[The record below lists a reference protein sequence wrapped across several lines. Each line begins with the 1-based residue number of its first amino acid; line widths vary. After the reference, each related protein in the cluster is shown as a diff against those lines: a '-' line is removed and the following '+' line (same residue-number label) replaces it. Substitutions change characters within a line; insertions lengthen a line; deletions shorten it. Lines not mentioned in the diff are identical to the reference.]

1 MDLVRLTLEAKM
13 LQWKNEQLPI
23 VHQLI
28 DKHNNLS
35 GQLSQSLLL
44 DVWHV
49 WEKEMDQVSLDFCCR
64 DMMRLA
70 DEAETLSEDS
80 CKDGLSLEHSLPDDT
95 ISSSLMNDVI
105 TYLLQLQDIHLQ
117 SYPEVI
123 DINDMERLQHEAF
136 LLS

>member
-1 MDLVRLTLEAKM
+1 M

-44 DVWHV
+44 DMWHV
-49 WEKEMDQVSLDFCCR
+49 WEKEMDQVSLDFCCH

-80 CKDGLSLEHSLPDDT
+80 CKDGLSLEHCLPDDT

-117 SYPEVI
+117 SYPEII
-123 DINDMERLQHEAF
+123 DIDDMERLQHEAF
-136 LLS
+136 LLL